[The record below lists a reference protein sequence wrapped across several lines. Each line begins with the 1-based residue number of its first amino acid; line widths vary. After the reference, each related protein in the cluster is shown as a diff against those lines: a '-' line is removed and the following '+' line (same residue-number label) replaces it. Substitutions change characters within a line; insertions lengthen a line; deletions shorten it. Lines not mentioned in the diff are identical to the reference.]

1 MDPLRFRRLLLVAER
16 LSWALGLVGLVCW
29 GAFHIE
35 AASATRRHLERFVA
49 LQSVVM
55 RAGLPDQTLWSSIRV
70 NSWRKTLSEPAQFAL
85 AVLRI
90 PGIGLEVPVLQGTAD
105 RTLDRGLG
113 HIEDTAQPGTDGN
126 SGIAGHRDG
135 FFRGLKD
142 VALGDAIE
150 LDTLRGTEVYRVER
164 TWIVNPED
172 VSVLDPAP
180 GRVLDAR
187 HLLSLLLRRL
197 GPPAL
202 HRACRESEQ
211 PTDVFACSRRCGP
224 LTSCRALRN
233 GERVM
238 TRAINR
244 IVLAVAAVCLT
255 AVVSEAQTTASTQ
268 TKTFEVLSVDGNQ
281 LVVRLPEGTREMTVP
296 DDFRFMVNEKPLSV
310 RELKVGMKGSATI
323 TTKTTMTPVTVTEVK
338 NGTVVQR
345 SGGTIVVRMP
355 DNSVKRFSQSDID
368 KRGIKI
374 VRDGRP
380 ADISD
385 FREGDTL
392 SATIITTRQP
402 QTLTE
407 REVRATLDPRGRR
420 GRASCAATG
429 PCAQLRLR
437 ERPPSRHRHRQRQ
450 RRRHRRRSD
459 VAVDSQFMASPRT
472 RRA

>member
-1 MDPLRFRRLLLVAER
+1 MARTMDPLRFRRLLLVAER

-70 NSWRKTLSEPAQFAL
+70 NSWRKTLSEPAQLAL

-180 GRVLDAR
+180 GRVLTLVTCYPFYFVGSAPQR
-187 HLLSLLLRRL
+187 FIV
-197 GPPAL
+197 
-202 HRACRESEQ
+202 RAVRVSNQ
-211 PTDVFACSRRCGP
+211 PTS
-224 LTSCRALRN
+224 S
-233 GERVM
+233 
-238 TRAINR
+238 
-244 IVLAVAAVCLT
+244 LARGV
-255 AVVSEAQTTASTQ
+255 
-268 TKTFEVLSVDGNQ
+268 
-281 LVVRLPEGTREMTVP
+281 VVRS
-296 DDFRFMVNEKPLSV
+296 PLV
-310 RELKVGMKGSATI
+310 E
-323 TTKTTMTPVTVTEVK
+323 
-338 NGTVVQR
+338 
-345 SGGTIVVRMP
+345 
-355 DNSVKRFSQSDID
+355 
-368 KRGIKI
+368 
-374 VRDGRP
+374 
-380 ADISD
+380 
-385 FREGDTL
+385 
-392 SATIITTRQP
+392 
-402 QTLTE
+402 
-407 REVRATLDPRGRR
+407 
-420 GRASCAATG
+420 
-429 PCAQLRLR
+429 
-437 ERPPSRHRHRQRQ
+437 H
-450 RRRHRRRSD
+450 
-459 VAVDSQFMASPRT
+459 
-472 RRA
+472 